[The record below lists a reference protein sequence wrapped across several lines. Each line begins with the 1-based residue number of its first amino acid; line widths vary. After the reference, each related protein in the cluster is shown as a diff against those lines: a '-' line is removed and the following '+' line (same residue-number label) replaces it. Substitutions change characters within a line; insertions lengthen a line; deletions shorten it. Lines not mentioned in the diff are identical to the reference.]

1 MIRRTLLPALLASAL
16 AAALPALQAPPA
28 ERPLTTREQ
37 KDLEKLAARPKPTEF
52 ELAVEVVRTRI
63 AAARDAKQAELA
75 LGEFATVL
83 KAMEEAV
90 PDRTTKAVE
99 ALALGN
105 ALFVLDPAGARAA
118 HAKAYELLPAER
130 SVLAAWGRELHR
142 EGRLAEA
149 ARAYQG
155 ALDANHPDAL
165 VLHGLRA
172 AALLRAGAIE
182 DALAAWDRC
191 NPFQARTDLETAL
204 REIHRRS
211 DKEEQ
216 RRALLARAR
225 ANEPE
230 ALERLIVLDLAW
242 KGDGPYPLANRPY
255 VAADLALAAEKYGK
269 ESRRYVELEFLA
281 NGRMG
286 MEPRPKDDPAPSIPD
301 PQGTGAGFGAAL
313 PPSAVEKSGRK
324 LGFIGWGKDKKQ
336 FPVSSVLAPAIYKML
351 FLDGDVVSS
360 EWIGWFDAELRKR
373 AASEAGDLDA
383 ALLLIDLYEE
393 TIVRKFDGWEK
404 VPEKL
409 AEWHATAWSR
419 YADARVAQRILAWK
433 GKDLTPDDPVLKQ
446 ALERFP
452 DDKAVVEKAVEAAR
466 RCGGKVPEPLLA
478 ASARAAL
485 SDENVLDA
493 NRHLVEL
500 RLTREKNRDG
510 GAPKQDETNGAPK

>member
-1 MIRRTLLPALLASAL
+1 MVRRTLLSALFVSAVASAL
-16 AAALPALQAPPA
+16 TAAQEPPV
-28 ERPLTTREQ
+28 EQPLSPREQ
-37 KDLEKLAARPKPTEF
+37 KDLERLAARPKPTEF
-52 ELAVEVVRTRI
+52 ELAVEVARTRI
-63 AAARDAKQAELA
+63 AAARDAKAAELA
-75 LGEFATVL
+75 QGALASVVMS
-83 KAMEEAV
+83 MEAAV
-90 PDRTTKAVE
+90 PARATNAAE

-105 ALFVLDPAGARAA
+105 ALFVLDPAAARAA

-130 SVLAAWGRELHR
+130 GVLAAWGRELHR

-182 DALAAWDRC
+182 EALAAWDQC
-191 NPFQARTDLETAL
+191 SPFQARADLETAL
-204 REIHRRS
+204 REIHRRG

-216 RRALLARAR
+216 RRALLARAH

-230 ALERLIVLDLAW
+230 AFERLIVLDLAW
-242 KGDGPYPLANRPY
+242 KGEDPYPLSNRPY

-269 ESRRYVELEFLA
+269 DARRYVELEFLA

-286 MEPRPKDDPAPSIPD
+286 MEPRPKDAPAPSIPE
-301 PQGTGAGFGAAL
+301 PQGSGAGLGFAL
-313 PPSAVEKSGRK
+313 PPSVVEKTGRK
-324 LGFIGWGKDKKQ
+324 LGFLGFGKDKKQ

-351 FLDGDVVSS
+351 FLDGDVVST
-360 EWIGWFDAELRKR
+360 EWVGWFDAELRKR
-373 AASEAGDLDA
+373 AASEAGDIDA

-393 TIVRKFDGWEK
+393 TLVRKFDGWEK
-404 VPEKL
+404 YPEKL
-409 AEWHATAWSR
+409 AEWHATTWGR
-419 YADARVAQRILAWK
+419 YKDARVAQRLLAWK
-433 GKDLTPDDPVLKQ
+433 GKDLAPDDPVLKE

-452 DDKAVVEKAVEAAR
+452 DDKDVVERAVEAAR
-466 RCGGKVPEPLLA
+466 RSGGKVSEALLV

-485 SDENVLDA
+485 NDENVLDA

-500 RLTREKNRDG
+500 KLTREKQKEAD
-510 GAPKQDETNGAPK
+510 APKQDGKSGAPR